1 MAVVLPIQ
9 DNEHTSNLR
18 KNDCYLDDI
27 IAVIMDCP
35 SSVQRWST
43 AAPLAIFLSLWP
55 HTKDKEPIPRK
66 PGLSPAKMEA
76 EGTPAELQVVLG
88 WDINTRL
95 LIICLPLNKFK
106 TWSKDIQN
114 LINNTAHRISEQD
127 LDSLIGR
134 LNHAAYVIPLAQHF
148 LNCLCH
154 HLQHF
159 QEEHRNINSCRFYL
173 YLLHE
178 ELKDLRLWLI
188 FLKRAQDGLLL
199 NGLVLQNPTQITISD
214 SYPFRLGGV
223 TYLGW
228 AWRLKVTFAPQF
240 SANSSANNVLEFIAL
255 AITLKLEIKECR
267 KQGLTEE
274 VILALADN
282 TSAIG
287 WIFKTSKIRKN
298 SKYFKATNFIARSIP
313 KWFMESNNFIGG
325 KHIKGEHNFIPDVLS
340 FEGSVRVW
348 GKGGFSNKQNHLI
361 FDNPPNGVLTNC
373 ILSQYPQTA
382 PAHFCISHLDTET
395 FSWAL
400 QTIDFLGLCWHQG

>member
-1 MAVVLPIQ
+1 
-9 DNEHTSNLR
+9 
-18 KNDCYLDDI
+18 
-27 IAVIMDCP
+27 
-35 SSVQRWST
+35 
-43 AAPLAIFLSLWP
+43 
-55 HTKDKEPIPRK
+55 
-66 PGLSPAKMEA
+66 MEA

-223 TYLGW
+223 TYLG
-228 AWRLKVTFAPQF
+228 
-240 SANSSANNVLEFIAL
+240 
-255 AITLKLEIKECR
+255 
-267 KQGLTEE
+267 
-274 VILALADN
+274 
-282 TSAIG
+282 
-287 WIFKTSKIRKN
+287 
-298 SKYFKATNFIARSIP
+298 
-313 KWFMESNNFIGG
+313 
-325 KHIKGEHNFIPDVLS
+325 
-340 FEGSVRVW
+340 
-348 GKGGFSNKQNHLI
+348 
-361 FDNPPNGVLTNC
+361 
-373 ILSQYPQTA
+373 
-382 PAHFCISHLDTET
+382 
-395 FSWAL
+395 
-400 QTIDFLGLCWHQG
+400 